1 MLTPSALRKWYW
13 LHKWSSLVCT
23 LFLLVLCIT
32 GLPLIFHHEL
42 DHLLGNSV
50 DPPAMPGVS
59 SRASLDDIVA
69 AARERQPGH
78 AVQFVSRDAD
88 EPDAWFIVMGE
99 TVDAP
104 EASALFTFD
113 ARTGDFV
120 HEYPLDRGVMNV
132 LFRLH
137 TDMFAGLGGTLF
149 LGAMGLLLLL
159 SLVSGAVV
167 YGPFMRKLPFGSVR
181 FERASRI
188 RWLDLHNLL
197 GIATLLWLFTVGFT
211 GVVNT
216 LSRPIL
222 GYWQTTELASMTAA
236 HRSEQALGRP
246 VSVERAVASA
256 RAAAPSSELSFI
268 AFPGNPFASPQHFV
282 AFMHGSTPLT
292 SKLLTP
298 LLIDAQRGAV
308 VDRRALPW
316 YATALLLSQ
325 PLHFGDY
332 GGTPLKV
339 VWALL
344 DVIAIVILG
353 SGAYLW
359 LQKRKVAV
367 EAQLD
372 ALTAENAG

>member
-1 MLTPSALRKWYW
+1 MSTPSALRKWYW

-23 LFLLVLCIT
+23 LFLLLLCIT

-42 DHLLGNSV
+42 DHLLGSSV
-50 DPPAMPGVS
+50 DPPDLPGVS
-59 SRASLDDIVA
+59 SRANLDDIVTS
-69 AARERQPGH
+69 ARERKPGH
-78 AVQFVSRDAD
+78 AVQFVSRDAE
-88 EPDAWFIVMGE
+88 EPDAWFVVLGE

-137 TDMFAGLGGTLF
+137 TDLFAGLFGTLF
-149 LGAMGLLLLL
+149 LGAMGLLLVL

-181 FERASRI
+181 FERGPRI

-197 GIATLLWLFTVGFT
+197 GIATLLWLFTVGLT

-222 GYWQTTELASMTAA
+222 GYWQMTELASMTAA
-236 HRSEQALGRP
+236 HRAGPAPEHA

-256 RAAAPSSELSFI
+256 RAAAPSSDLSFI
-268 AFPGNPFASPQHFV
+268 AFPGNAFASPHHFV
-282 AFMHGSTPLT
+282 AFMHGASPLT

-298 LLIDAQRGAV
+298 LLIDAERSEV
-308 VDRRALPW
+308 VDQRALPW

-332 GGTPLKV
+332 GGAPLKV

-344 DVIAIVILG
+344 DVVAIVVLG
-353 SGAYLW
+353 SGVYLW
-359 LQKRKVAV
+359 LKKRKVPA
-367 EAQLD
+367 EAELGVL
-372 ALTAENAG
+372 ATESAG